1 MTVHY
6 ELPTAADFT
15 VLAGEHHP
23 AVTIYASTSPVVSER
38 ERAEVAVK
46 SGFDEALEHLK
57 GAGAEASELEAIRA
71 ERDRILTDQQLWGGL
86 ARSLAIFVSP
96 DVSEVFV
103 LPNRLD
109 DAVHVG
115 SHFTLGQ
122 LLRAPSQDQ
131 EAYAVTISASEWAL
145 WHATPTDRAA
155 KLPIDQT
162 GTANLDEATNR
173 EPGEDKPRGSSRGT
187 ASQFGGASRLI
198 GDEGRKTLL
207 DQYSKRVIELARREL
222 LARDAEERVPA
233 FVFAA
238 EPLLSLFLANTRNSR
253 RVVAVPGSPDRLGPA
268 ELDEA
273 VRRELGRLNVREAE
287 RSLRGLAEGSAGRV
301 ERDLAAIA
309 REAAD
314 GAVETFWFDFTT
326 SVNGTLD
333 RETGAIEFAVD
344 HGDGDAL
351 ADGTLA
357 GDLLP
362 QLALLVLAKGG
373 KVVTVRSS
381 ELDGGVWSGPAM
393 AELRYALA

>member
-6 ELPTAADFT
+6 ELPTAADFS
-15 VLAGEHHP
+15 VLAGAHHP

-57 GAGAEASELEAIRA
+57 AAGADTAELDAIRA
-71 ERDRILTDQQLWGGL
+71 ERDRILGDQQLWGGL
-86 ARSLAIFVSP
+86 ARSLALFVSP

-131 EAYAVTISASEWAL
+131 EAFAITISASEWAL
-145 WHATPTDRAA
+145 WHATPTDRAV
-155 KLPIDQT
+155 KLPIDQQ

-173 EPGEDKPRGSSRGT
+173 EPGEDKPRGSNRGT
-187 ASQFGGASRLI
+187 ASQFGGASRLL

-207 DQYSKRVIELARREL
+207 DQYTKRVIEVARREL
-222 LARDAEERVPA
+222 LERDPDERVPV

-238 EPLLSLFLANTRNSR
+238 EPLLSLFLQNTRNSR
-253 RVVAVPGSPDRLGPA
+253 RVVAVPGSPDRLGAA
-268 ELDEA
+268 ELDEIL
-273 VRRELGRLNVREAE
+273 RRELGRLNVREAE
-287 RSLRGLAEGSAGRV
+287 RALRALAEGSAGRV

-333 RETGAIEFAVD
+333 RESGAIEFATD
-344 HGDGDAL
+344 HGAGDAL
-351 ADGTLA
+351 ADGTPA

-362 QLALLVLAKGG
+362 QLALLVVSKGG
-373 KVVTVRSS
+373 KVVTVRAS
-381 ELDGGVWSGPAM
+381 ELDGGVWSAPAM
-393 AELRYALA
+393 AELRFALA